1 MKHSS
6 RGEVLHPEHIQRDE
20 VGSVVPE
27 QLAELIA
34 VHESAAG
41 HIEVGNS
48 PEKCGN
54 YLHVQYPEERKFSN
68 ETDIGSVRKG
78 DFSS

>member
-1 MKHSS
+1 MGSNRRGSSLKFREIRQVKDSS
-6 RGEVLHPEHIQRDE
+6 RGEVLHPEHVQRDE
-20 VGSVVPE
+20 VGSVVAE

-48 PEKCGN
+48 PKIICH
-54 YLHVQYPEERKFSN
+54 YLN
-68 ETDIGSVRKG
+68 ATDSPV
-78 DFSS
+78 

>member
-6 RGEVLHPEHIQRDE
+6 RGEVLHSEHVQRYE

-54 YLHVQYPEERKFSN
+54 YLHASDY
-68 ETDIGSVRKG
+68 VR
-78 DFSS
+78 SSASRVA

>member
-1 MKHSS
+1 MGMLPTYQYTSTLICKKEKHV
-6 RGEVLHPEHIQRDE
+6 RKIFVRQIIVRKIF
-20 VGSVVPE
+20 VGKIFV
-27 QLAELIA
+27 
-34 VHESAAG
+34 G
-41 HIEVGNS
+41 HS
-48 PEKCGN
+48 CRKCGN

>member
-48 PEKCGN
+48 PEKCGSQSSRKHFCN
-54 YLHVQYPEERKFSN
+54 GADEE
-68 ETDIGSVRKG
+68 ET
-78 DFSS
+78 